1 MIHRVGA
8 WLSSDQ
14 GRNEGPASLLAAGQP
29 PHEVTD
35 EGVVAGLRLPPGR
48 VSTGLAPVPALSL
61 SDDQGVVVIDI
72 LGIHTAVDAG
82 TQLHALVHLEKQAGR
97 RVVLQEGLGQRPQ
110 HHKH

>member
-14 GRNEGPASLLAAGQP
+14 GRDEGPASLPAAGQP

-48 VSTGLAPVPALSL
+48 VSTGFAPVTADSL
-61 SDDQGVVVIDI
+61 SDDQGVVVVHI
-72 LGIHTAVDAG
+72 LGIHRAVDTR
-82 TQLHALVHLEKQAGR
+82 TQLHALVHLEKQA
-97 RVVLQEGLGQRPQ
+97 
-110 HHKH
+110 